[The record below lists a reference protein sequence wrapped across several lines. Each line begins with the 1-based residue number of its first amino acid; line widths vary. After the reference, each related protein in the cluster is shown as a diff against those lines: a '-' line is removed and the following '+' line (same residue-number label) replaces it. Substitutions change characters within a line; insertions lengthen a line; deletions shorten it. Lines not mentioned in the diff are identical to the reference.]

1 MQYVLVMIALLL
13 SFGQGNTQPEKAPQI
28 DLPPPDKPLSVKEA
42 TKIYQSTHMFYSIRH
57 SQGLPLYPLPEVY
70 IQCFERILLDFPD
83 EKFVFVPKGLG
94 MRERVEYGGCR
105 AALAASHWAQ
115 GKWNEALALEVQDLF
130 IRWVEN
136 LEMKS
141 GLLYGFPL
149 YPFPDPFRSDPPA
162 AVLRIADIV
171 KEKQGKGA
179 KFSPLLFIRSWCLR
193 ARWKGSDPNDALVSF
208 NDLAYALGNDR
219 WQEIIQR
226 DWKAWRFTISVKGKT
241 ITFAAGSQKAVIEG
255 KEVTLRYPVER
266 SFYDLYVPLGDL
278 VKALGG
284 AVRPPKPEELTV
296 FQRHLPVSLLV
307 VDLD

>member
-1 MQYVLVMIALLL
+1 MRWLWVVTVFIFAQGKCATETYSQIPSPESRL
-13 SFGQGNTQPEKAPQI
+13 SIHDAMNLYHSFEQFISRHRQG
-28 DLPPPDKPLSVKEA
+28 PP
-42 TKIYQSTHMFYSIRH
+42 
-57 SQGLPLYPLPEVY
+57 LPLPNIYVRCL
-70 IQCFERILLDFPD
+70 ERILLEFPD
-83 EKFVFVPKGLG
+83 ERFLHRPKGLG
-94 MRERVEYGGCR
+94 LPERVERGYAR
-105 AALAASHWAQ
+105 SWLVASYMAE
-115 GKWNEALALEVQDLF
+115 GKWDDALTLMVQHLF
-130 IRWVEN
+130 VHWVEN

-141 GLLYGFPL
+141 GLLYGFPV
-149 YPFPDPFRSDPPA
+149 YPYPDPFQGDPPRV
-162 AVLRIADIV
+162 VLKLA
-171 KEKQGKGA
+171 KEIKEMQEKGA

-241 ITFAAGSQKAVIEG
+241 ITFAAESQKAVIEG

-266 SFYDLYVPLGDL
+266 SFYDLYVPLSDL
-278 VKALGG
+278 VKILGG
-284 AVRPPKPEELTV
+284 TVRPPKPEELTV